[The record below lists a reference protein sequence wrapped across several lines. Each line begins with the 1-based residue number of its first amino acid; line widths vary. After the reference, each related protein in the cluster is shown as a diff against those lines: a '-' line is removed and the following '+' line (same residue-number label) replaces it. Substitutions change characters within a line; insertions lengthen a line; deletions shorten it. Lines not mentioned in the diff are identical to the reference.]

1 MVKDPSDPN
10 AIRLDHSAFKHP
22 RESWDKIL
30 ASPHFANVNKT
41 DLFKLMICFPNKNW
55 QQDQDLDEM
64 LSQTEKELK
73 DLRLDAHLPKFEY
86 LDLKARKRNGHA
98 EFIVLTRYEVE
109 TVMAF
114 EYHTHGTRESQ
125 VDIKVKSE
133 GLARRTVYVLHMRPD
148 TTRKILSIVKTIS
161 FDEPIA
167 LSTSTD
173 RDENKV
179 CQTSSLK
186 DLVAN

>member
-55 QQDQDLDEM
+55 QQDQDLDEI

-73 DLRLDAHLPKFEY
+73 DLRLDAHLPKLQY
-86 LDLKARKRNGHA
+86 VDMKARKRNGHA
-98 EFIVLTRYEVE
+98 EFIVLTRCEIE

-114 EYHTHGTRESQ
+114 ESDTYGIEEAQ
-125 VDIKVKSE
+125 ADIIVTSD
-133 GLARRTVYVLHMRPD
+133 GLDSRTVYDLHIMRPD
-148 TTRKILSIVKTIS
+148 TTRKRLSIVKTIS
-161 FDEPIA
+161 VDDPIA
-167 LSTSTD
+167 LST
-173 RDENKV
+173 
-179 CQTSSLK
+179 LK
-186 DLVAN
+186 DPCRAA

>member
-55 QQDQDLDEM
+55 QQDQDLDGM

-73 DLRLDAHLPKFEY
+73 DLRLDAHLPKLQYVEI
-86 LDLKARKRNGHA
+86 KARKRNGHA

-114 EYHTHGTRESQ
+114 ESDTYGAGDGRA
-125 VDIKVKSE
+125 DIKVTSE
-133 GLARRTVYVLHMRPD
+133 GLAQRTVYDLHIMRLD
-148 TTRKILSIVKTIS
+148 TTRKRLSIVKTIS
-161 FDEPIA
+161 VDDPIA
-167 LSTSTD
+167 LSTFSV
-173 RDENKV
+173 DERSK
-179 CQTSSLK
+179 
-186 DLVAN
+186 

>member
-73 DLRLDAHLPKFEY
+73 DLRLDARLPKLEY
-86 LDLKARKRNGHA
+86 VDMKAGKRNNHA
-98 EFIVLTRYEVE
+98 ELIVLTRYEVE

-114 EYHTHGTRESQ
+114 EYHT
-125 VDIKVKSE
+125 V
-133 GLARRTVYVLHMRPD
+133 RR
-148 TTRKILSIVKTIS
+148 RKGEDDCYI
-161 FDEPIA
+161 P
-167 LSTSTD
+167 ST
-173 RDENKV
+173 
-179 CQTSSLK
+179 
-186 DLVAN
+186 